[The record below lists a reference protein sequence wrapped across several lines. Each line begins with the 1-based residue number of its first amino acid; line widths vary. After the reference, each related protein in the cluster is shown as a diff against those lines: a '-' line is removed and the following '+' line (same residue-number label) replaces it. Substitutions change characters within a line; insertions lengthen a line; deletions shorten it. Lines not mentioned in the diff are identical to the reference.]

1 MCFKTVKVCL
11 LWEAFEILLEVFLI
25 WAVLCRRR
33 SPGLRFS
40 HNFSQ
45 LWRSTNTDPGI
56 ATMHESRSRR
66 RRRAFGFGSGLPL
79 FDSSPW
85 STEASP
91 VHRPFYS
98 VASPGGPPNIDSY
111 CRIINKGGQIELI
124 NNTLCG
130 RTSYELLLKPP
141 VDFCIEGWDLRLIKY
156 SCSEVTW

>member
-1 MCFKTVKVCL
+1 VCFMTVKVCL
-11 LWEAFEILLEVFLI
+11 LKEAFRNPSRSLP
-25 WAVLCRRR
+25 AVLCRRR

-66 RRRAFGFGSGLPL
+66 RAEEHVVSGPDFLFLIQARGQPRLPL
-79 FDSSPW
+79 FTGH
-85 STEASP
+85 STQLLAQAAHP
-91 VHRPFYS
+91 THY
-98 VASPGGPPNIDSY
+98 NIDSY

-130 RTSYELLLKPP
+130 RTSYELLLKPS
-141 VDFCIEGWDLRLIKY
+141 VEFCIEG
-156 SCSEVTW
+156 